1 MSQAIIT
8 NEFPARSFAEL
19 PIIEALDADWAL
31 LQKRGHITGALAAWG
46 RIEPVLSVYREFADL
61 ERVSWAPDLDE
72 RDEMLLAL
80 VRRAQDPTE
89 AHRLLAARCVL
100 QLLRRG
106 LLATVWELARSRRH
120 APANEIAAALFG
132 AAHESVMSL
141 RATEGRRKVAASL
154 VRGARKLVVTR
165 GLLPAEPQWTVADVE
180 DKRIRDAE
188 VVDEAEALAQRDALI
203 AGLAA
208 AIRDRIIEPDDP
220 AVARRAACPDA
231 APDARDELLALL
243 VAAVAARALSAED
256 ARLTAASTR
265 PGLGYPQLAAAFGLS
280 EPTVRKRRSRAVARL
295 AKFVGVGG
303 HKPALAGA

>member
-1 MSQAIIT
+1 VSKAVIT
-8 NEFPARSFAEL
+8 NEFPARSFVEL
-19 PIIEALDADWAL
+19 PVIEALDAEWSR
-31 LQKRGHITGALAAWG
+31 LQKVGHIREALAEWG
-46 RIEPVLSVYREFADL
+46 RVEPLLSGYSDFADL
-61 ERVSWAPDLDE
+61 ERASWAPDLDA
-72 RDEMLLAL
+72 RDDMLLAL
-80 VRRAQDPTE
+80 IRRAQDPAE
-89 AHRLLAARCVL
+89 PRRLLAARCVL

-106 LLATVWELARSRRH
+106 LLHTVWELARRRRH
-120 APANEIAAALFG
+120 TPADEIAVALFG
-132 AAHESVMSL
+132 AAHEVVVSF
-141 RATEGRRKVAASL
+141 RATAGRRRVAANL
-154 VRGARKLVVTR
+154 LRGARKLVVTR
-165 GLLPAEPQWTVADVE
+165 GLLPAEPERTVPDPE
-180 DKRIRDAE
+180 LHRPRNAE
-188 VVDEAEALAQRDALI
+188 PVDEAEALAERDALI

-295 AKFVGVGG
+295 AKFVGAGG